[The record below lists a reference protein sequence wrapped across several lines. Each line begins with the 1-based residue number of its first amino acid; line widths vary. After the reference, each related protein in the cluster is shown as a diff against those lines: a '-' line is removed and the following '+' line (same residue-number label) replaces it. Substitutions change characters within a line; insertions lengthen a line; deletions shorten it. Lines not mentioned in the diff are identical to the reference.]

1 MGFGDEIMATYYA
14 KIEKQKY
21 PDRQVVVGNY
31 KTKQA
36 LDSRVF
42 FNNPNIS
49 DPKKLDENKIVHFV
63 DLNNTNRPYIDW
75 QKSTVHK
82 YYWKLN
88 HRAVPGE
95 LFFDQQ
101 EINEAQNAIRDAI
114 SFWKSLN
121 SIEQKGIIFVE
132 SSRIEKKLSQHGGE
146 NKNWGFKKWDE
157 TIGIL
162 KKSYL
167 KN

>member
-36 LDSRVF
+36 LDSRIF

-63 DLNNTNRPYIDW
+63 TRVGTAHCYLN
-75 QKSTVHK
+75 
-82 YYWKLN
+82 
-88 HRAVPGE
+88 
-95 LFFDQQ
+95 
-101 EINEAQNAIRDAI
+101 
-114 SFWKSLN
+114 
-121 SIEQKGIIFVE
+121 
-132 SSRIEKKLSQHGGE
+132 RI
-146 NKNWGFKKWDE
+146 
-157 TIGIL
+157 
-162 KKSYL
+162 SYL
-167 KN
+167 